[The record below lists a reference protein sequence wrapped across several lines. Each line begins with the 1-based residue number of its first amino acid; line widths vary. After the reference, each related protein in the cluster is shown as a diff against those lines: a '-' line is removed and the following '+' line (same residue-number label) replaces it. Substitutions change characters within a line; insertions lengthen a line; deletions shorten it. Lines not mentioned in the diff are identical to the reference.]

1 MELFDNLASLGLTPK
16 VLQIIIIS
24 VVVIFFVGMFWKFI
38 LIGSAVAFC
47 VFALTL
53 PSTAKDKP
61 KQEQVIEE
69 KQEQIMTD
77 EQMYME
83 DCLKLTDYTKAQC
96 KALWNDREA
105 ESKKMVWREDFTTK
119 TLKVRNG
126 T

>member
-61 KQEQVIEE
+61 KQVIEE

-77 EQMYME
+77 EQMYIE
-83 DCLKLTDYTKAQC
+83 DCLSLTDYTKAQC

-105 ESKKMVWREDFTTK
+105 ESKKMMWREELTTK

>member
-16 VLQIIIIS
+16 ILQIIIIS
-24 VVVIFFVGMFWKFI
+24 VVVIFFIGMFWKFI

-61 KQEQVIEE
+61 KQVFGGGQEE
-69 KQEQIMTD
+69 IVTD
-77 EQMYME
+77 EQMYIE
-83 DCLKLTDYTKAQC
+83 DCMKLTDYTKSQC

-105 ESKKMVWREDFTTK
+105 ESKEMKERD
-119 TLKVRNG
+119 G